1 MLVAIS
7 GSQGSGK
14 STIVDGLVEDDFLVI
29 ERKSARSIL
38 KKWNVTLQEINDD
51 AKLTMKFQEEISL
64 LKFKDEEAA
73 ILSRDNQL
81 WFTERTHADLFTY
94 ALVSLGKDN
103 RYTNWLNEYYSSC
116 LKYSQLYDAVYY
128 LKSGSFGIQ
137 HDGTRGSGIHYSRM
151 VDLIMLDLTQQM
163 IHSSRL
169 TIIDTPDLEQRC
181 ELIGT
186 QSAARIARAQ
196 LNIR

>member
-1 MLVAIS
+1 VLIAIS

-14 STIVDGLVEDDFLVI
+14 STIVDELVKEGKLAI
-29 ERKSARSIL
+29 KRKSARSIL
-38 KKWNVTLQEINDD
+38 KEWNVTLQEVNDD
-51 AKLTMKFQEEISL
+51 ADLTMKFQETISNR
-64 LKFKDEEAA
+64 KFHDEEEA

-81 WFTERTHADLFTY
+81 WFTERTHADLFAY

-103 RYTNWLNEYYSSC
+103 RYTEWLNEYYSSC

-128 LKSGSFGIQ
+128 LKSGSFSIQ

-151 VDLIMLDLTQQM
+151 VDLTMLDLTQQM

-169 TIIDTPDLEQRC
+169 TLIDTPDLGHRVDI
-181 ELIGT
+181 IGT
-186 QSAARIARAQ
+186 QSDARIARAQ

>member
-1 MLVAIS
+1 VLVAIG

-14 STIVDGLVEDDFLVI
+14 STVVDELVKDNFLAI

-38 KKWNVTLQEINDD
+38 EEWDVTLQEVNDD
-51 AKLTMKFQEEISL
+51 AELTMKFQEEISKR
-64 LKFKDEEAA
+64 KFQDEEEA
-73 ILSRDNQL
+73 ILSRGHEL
-81 WFTERTHADLFTY
+81 WFTERTHADLFAY

-103 RYTNWLNEYYSSC
+103 RYTKWLNEYYSSC

-128 LKSGSFGIQ
+128 LKSGSFSIQ

-163 IHSSRL
+163 VHGSRL
-169 TIIDTPDLEQRC
+169 TIIDTPDLWQRI
-181 ELIGT
+181 ELIST

-196 LNIR
+196 LQIR